1 MTEQPFWRTK
11 TLSQMTEAEWE
22 SLCDGCGKCCLVK
35 LQDEDTG
42 TILHTDVGCYL
53 LDTKTCRCRRYRD
66 RQRLVPDC
74 IKVTPAN
81 IGDLAFMPS
90 TCAYRLVAGGEALP
104 WWHHLV
110 SGRRDTIHRAGM
122 SIRDRVIGEEE
133 IDEDDL
139 PEHIVDWPA

>member
-1 MTEQPFWRTK
+1 MTEQPFWQTK
-11 TLSQMTEAEWE
+11 TLSEMTDAEWE

-90 TCAYRLVAGGEALP
+90 TCAYRLVARGEPLP

-110 SGRRDTIHRAGM
+110 SGRRETIHRAGM
-122 SIRDRVIGEEE
+122 SIRDRAIGEEE
-133 IDEDDL
+133 VDEDDL